1 MKKLFT
7 LAVIVLLSIQ
17 TYSQVGYGLNGLNL
31 IPNTALS
38 SCDTVVTVSFWAQSA
53 ANNAGQNYDLPYV
66 ISGTNFVP
74 SQFSFQ
80 ILWGDGTSN
89 SYNGGISTQGTVIPL
104 NPSPTHTYPS
114 PGTYSIVTYILNMA
128 NQTAVV
134 DTVSYTVGSCSLPVY
149 SMFQVDCD
157 NNGTIDSTLNNVSIP
172 LILTGSGQVYTGS
185 TQNNFYNFTGI
196 QPGLYTVT
204 IDPAWLSANNYVIG
218 NVQGPQSIVTGN
230 GAATMIY
237 TLNCGNG
244 GGGNPISMCVTG
256 TVFCDQ
262 DSNGVY
268 SAGDIYMVNAPIQVN
283 YGNGNAIV
291 YTNASGNYSA
301 SYMGL
306 PNTTAIV
313 SLNANWMVQH
323 GYSAVFSV
331 DTILNTPCQ
340 GGLPPA
346 NASFPILCGPNPG
359 SPNCFSGYV
368 FCDANNNGTMQAGE
382 SPLAFVPIVLT
393 GAPGVNNLNSVTV
406 YTDSTGHFT
415 YCGQISNTNYAVATI
430 SQQYLANNGYTTNTQ
445 TVNLVGNQN
454 GVNYNGMFA
463 INCGGNGA
471 VCTDLWTTVTPWIGY
486 YQNTVAHVRL
496 NWGNYGPLAPGTY
509 TLTFNF
515 PVGVTVN
522 TATIN
527 TPGYVINGNTI
538 TWNLNSAAASFSNND
553 IITFNVPGGI
563 VNGAQHYF
571 TSNIAATGNFQDCN
585 AQNNNGSLLQI
596 VGNSYDP
603 NDKNVDRGI
612 AYQSGM
618 MALATDIDVDL
629 TDALTYTVRFQNTG
643 TAPAQNIFILDTM
656 DSNLDLSTFEVV
668 QTSHPMVVVDL
679 GNGIK
684 RFEFNGIWLADSA
697 SNEPASHG
705 YLIYKISE
713 NVGNAIGSEITNT
726 AHIYFDWNPAIV
738 TNTTYN
744 VNILV
749 WGIDEN
755 ETEMGRVYPN
765 PTQSNLNIDLN
776 GGFAFSLYD
785 LQGRTLDSQNATD
798 QATIDLK
805 GLNSGS
811 YLLVLTQGSKSKTF
825 KITKL

>member
-1 MKKLFT
+1 
-7 LAVIVLLSIQ
+7 
-17 TYSQVGYGLNGLNL
+17 
-31 IPNTALS
+31 
-38 SCDTVVTVSFWAQSA
+38 
-53 ANNAGQNYDLPYV
+53 
-66 ISGTNFVP
+66 
-74 SQFSFQ
+74 
-80 ILWGDGTSN
+80 
-89 SYNGGISTQGTVIPL
+89 
-104 NPSPTHTYPS
+104 
-114 PGTYSIVTYILNMA
+114 
-128 NQTAVV
+128 
-134 DTVSYTVGSCSLPVY
+134 
-149 SMFQVDCD
+149 
-157 NNGTIDSTLNNVSIP
+157 
-172 LILTGSGQVYTGS
+172 
-185 TQNNFYNFTGI
+185 
-196 QPGLYTVT
+196 
-204 IDPAWLSANNYVIG
+204 
-218 NVQGPQSIVTGN
+218 
-230 GAATMIY
+230 
-237 TLNCGNG
+237 
-244 GGGNPISMCVTG
+244 
-256 TVFCDQ
+256 
-262 DSNGVY
+262 
-268 SAGDIYMVNAPIQVN
+268 
-283 YGNGNAIV
+283 
-291 YTNASGNYSA
+291 
-301 SYMGL
+301 
-306 PNTTAIV
+306 
-313 SLNANWMVQH
+313 
-323 GYSAVFSV
+323 
-331 DTILNTPCQ
+331 
-340 GGLPPA
+340 
-346 NASFPILCGPNPG
+346 
-359 SPNCFSGYV
+359 
-368 FCDANNNGTMQAGE
+368 MQAGE

-454 GVNYNGMFA
+454 GVIFNGMFP

-563 VNGAQHYF
+563 SNGVQHYF

-585 AQNNNGSLLQI
+585 VQNNNGSLLQI
-596 VGNSYDP
+596 AGNSYDP

-612 AYQSGM
+612 AYQSLM
-618 MALATDIDVDL
+618 MSFDTDIDVNL

-684 RFEFNGIWLADSA
+684 RFEFNGIWLADST

-744 VNILV
+744 VNVLA

-776 GGFAFSLYD
+776 GGFAFSLHD